1 MANAYEDHVRGRTAE
16 EVLAQYH
23 TADSNLSPYLQIAAQ
38 IRSNQ
43 ELIQALKT
51 ASEDSGKTARKMVVA
66 QFQILSRGE
75 SECFPAAKYYRLY
88 RSSISVIISV
98 TLGGS
103 GV

>member
-51 ASEDSGKTARKMVVA
+51 ASEDSGKTARKIVHLTWALVGA
-66 QFQILSRGE
+66 AILQAIATGWHHLAWWTTHGFSFG
-75 SECFPAAKYYRLY
+75 K
-88 RSSISVIISV
+88 
-98 TLGGS
+98 
-103 GV
+103 